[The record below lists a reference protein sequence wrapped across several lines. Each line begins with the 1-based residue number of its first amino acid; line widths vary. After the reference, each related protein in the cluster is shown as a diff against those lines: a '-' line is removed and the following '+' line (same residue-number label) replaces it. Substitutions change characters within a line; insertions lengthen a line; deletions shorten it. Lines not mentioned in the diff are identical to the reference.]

1 VQFTL
6 RDYRPEDFNTLW
18 EIDQSCFAPGIAYSQ
33 FELRSYIRR
42 SGTFTL
48 VAESEGLS
56 PTSQITLGFLIAEA
70 RRGAGHI
77 ITLDVRSQAR
87 RHGVGSALMKS
98 AESRMAD
105 AKCRFVRLETAVDN
119 VSALAFY
126 KRQQYDVVETIPRYY
141 SNGLDALLLEKSL
154 LSPLTPS

>member
-48 VAESEGLS
+48 VAEAEGSS
-56 PTSQITLGFLIAEA
+56 PASRITLGFLIAEA
-70 RRGAGHI
+70 RRGAGHV
-77 ITLDVRSQAR
+77 ITLDVRPQAR
-87 RHGVGSALMKS
+87 RHGVGSALMEI

-105 AKCRFVRLETAVDN
+105 AKCRLVRLETAVDN

-126 KRQQYDVVETIPRYY
+126 KRQQYDVVQTIPRYY
-141 SNGLDALLLEKSL
+141 SNGTDALLLEKSL

>member
-1 VQFTL
+1 VQFIL

-42 SGTFTL
+42 SGTFSL
-48 VAESEGLS
+48 VAESEGSS
-56 PTSQITLGFLIAEA
+56 PTSRITLGFLIAEA

-77 ITLDVRSQAR
+77 ITLDVHSQAR
-87 RHGVGSALMKS
+87 RHGVGSALLGA
-98 AESRMAD
+98 AETLLAD
-105 AKCRFVRLETAVDN
+105 AKSRVVRLETAVDN

-126 KRQQYDVVETIPRYY
+126 KRQQYDVVQTIPRYY

-154 LSPLTPS
+154 LSPPAPS